1 MDFSHEPEQ
10 KLFRFSVAQQA
21 TIYRDIVI
29 RAKDAEDAFDRYVN
43 AFDAD
48 FDVENEEIVDDGA
61 APGAEFTKLIS
72 DVVLVEEEGEA

>member
-1 MDFSHEPEQ
+1 MEK

-21 TIYRDIVI
+21 TIYRDILI
-29 RAKDAEDAFDRYVN
+29 RAESAEDALGEYLN

-48 FDVENEEIVDDGA
+48 FDIENEEIVDDGV
-61 APGAEFTKLIS
+61 EFTELIS

>member
-1 MDFSHEPEQ
+1 MEK

-21 TIYRDIVI
+21 TIYRDILI
-29 RAKDAEDAFDRYVN
+29 RAESAEDALSEYLN

-48 FDVENEEIVDDGA
+48 FDIENEEIVDDGV
-61 APGAEFTKLIS
+61 EFTELIS